1 MKPESYGIWG
11 LRPSRDGVQST
22 TRGPGAEPLAF
33 TRLAVDVTFLRHASP
48 PASAPTFPAGCTL
61 GRVATPTVSFYRY
74 LYNTVGARHVWW
86 LRRTMP
92 DMQLANLLSAPG
104 VSLHVLT
111 RGHEPAGFYELDA
124 RQGHTVNLSYFGL
137 MPHVIGHGLGTAL
150 LRAAIATAWAH
161 KPRALTVNTCTAD
174 HPRALPNYLAAGF
187 VPVRTEREVW
197 DVPNS
202 LGLAIPDRLRI

>member
-1 MKPESYGIWG
+1 MRQE
-11 LRPSRDGVQST
+11 T
-22 TRGPGAEPLAF
+22 
-33 TRLAVDVTFLRHASP
+33 P
-48 PASAPTFPAGCTL
+48 PAQPPCLPPGCTL
-61 GRVATPTVSFYRY
+61 GRVTTPTVSFYRY

-92 DMQLANLLSAPG
+92 DIQLAALLGAPG

-124 RQGHTVNLSYFGL
+124 RLGHTVNLSYFGL

-150 LRAAIATAWAH
+150 LHAAVATAWAR
-161 KPRALTVNTCTAD
+161 KPQALTVNTCSAD

-187 VPVRTEREVW
+187 VPVRTAREVW

-202 LGLAIPDRLRI
+202 LGLVIPDRLRV